1 MGAARDSAS
10 IVNLED
16 GRRTHR
22 RIAKHALRVR
32 TLERARNLLLV
43 VIVAALL
50 VAVFVQVSHPATGA
64 PLQP

>member
-1 MGAARDSAS
+1 MGTARDSRS

-16 GRRTHR
+16 GRRAHR

-32 TLERARNLLLV
+32 TLERARKLLLV
-43 VIVAALL
+43 VILAVLLVGALL
-50 VAVFVQVSHPATGA
+50 LLFQAAVGA